1 MSHSDGKIGEGEGG
15 ATDILR
21 HFSGTADVYDVYRP
35 RPPAVI
41 PEILVQVANVA
52 RPGLVVD
59 LGCGTG
65 HSTYIWSE
73 RARQVIGIEP
83 NEDMR
88 KLARQRQSVLAD
100 VANVRIRDGVAS
112 NTRLDDDSADIVT
125 CAQSLHWMEP
135 EPTFEEITRILRPGG
150 VFAAYDYHWPP
161 TMRWDLA
168 TEFDRLL
175 EKATKVEEGLEPSLS
190 IQQWSK
196 ADHLE
201 RMKASGLF
209 RFVTECHVHQKEVV
223 HTEQLIGLALSSGPV
238 RTAIKH
244 GLPEAQI
251 GLDAFR
257 AKVEE
262 TVGNES
268 ILCYFSYVVRIGIK

>member
-1 MSHSDGKIGEGEGG
+1 MSHSDEKFEESSTVGNF
-15 ATDILR
+15 R

-41 PEILVQVANVA
+41 PEILVQVADVA
-52 RPGLVVD
+52 QPDLVVD

-88 KLARQRQSVLAD
+88 NMAQQRQNVLAD
-100 VANVRIRDGVAS
+100 VANVGIRAGVAS
-112 NTRLDDDSADIVT
+112 DTGLADDSADIVT

-135 EPTFEEITRILRPGG
+135 ETTFEEIARIVRPGG

-168 TEFDRLL
+168 TEFEELL
-175 EKATKVEEGLEPSLS
+175 EKATKVEEGLEETRSL
-190 IQQWSK
+190 QQWSQAK
-196 ADHLE
+196 HLE
-201 RMKASGLF
+201 RMRTSELF
-209 RFVTECHVHQKEVV
+209 RFVTQCHVHQREVV

-244 GLPEAQI
+244 GVPEAQL
-251 GLDAFR
+251 GLDTFKT
-257 AKVEE
+257 KVEE

-268 ILCYFSYVVRIGIK
+268 VLCYFSYVVRIGIK

>member
-1 MSHSDGKIGEGEGG
+1 MSHSDGKMGEGG
-15 ATDILR
+15 VTDNLH

-41 PEILVQVANVA
+41 PEILIEVANVA
-52 RPGLVVD
+52 PPDLIVD

-88 KLARQRQSVLAD
+88 NLAQQRQSVLAD
-100 VANVRIRDGVAS
+100 VANVSIRGGVAS
-112 NTRLDDDSADIVT
+112 KTGLENDSADIVT

-135 EPTFEEITRILRPGG
+135 ESTFEEIARILRPGG
-150 VFAAYDYHWPP
+150 VFTAYDYHWPP
-161 TMRWDLA
+161 AMRWDLA

-175 EKATKVEEGLEPSLS
+175 EKATEAEEALEPSLS
-190 IQQWSK
+190 LRQWSK

-223 HTEQLIGLALSSGPV
+223 HAEQLIGLALSSGPV
-238 RTAIKH
+238 RTMIKH
-244 GLPEAQI
+244 GLPETQI

>member
-1 MSHSDGKIGEGEGG
+1 MEEGESS
-15 ATDILR
+15 AIDNVR

-35 RPPAVI
+35 RPPAMI
-41 PEILVQVANVA
+41 PEILVEVANVA

-65 HSTYIWSE
+65 HSTYIWSD

-83 NEDMR
+83 NADMR
-88 KLARQRQSVLAD
+88 EMAQQRQSVLAD
-100 VANVRIRDGVAS
+100 VANVGIRDGVAS
-112 NTRLDDDSADIVT
+112 STGLDDDCADIVT

-135 EPTFEEITRILRPGG
+135 ESTFEEIARILRPGG
-150 VFAAYDYHWPP
+150 VFGAYDYHWPP
-161 TMRWDLA
+161 AMRWDLA

-175 EKATKVEEGLEPSLS
+175 EKAVEAEEGLEPSLS
-190 IQQWSK
+190 LRQWSK

-201 RMKASGLF
+201 RMKASSLF
-209 RFVTECHVHQKEVV
+209 RFVTQCHVHQKEIV
-223 HTEQLIGLALSSGPV
+223 HTEQLTGLALSSTPV
-238 RTAIKH
+238 RTALKH
-244 GLPEAQI
+244 GLPEAQV

-262 TVGNES
+262 TVGNQS

>member
-1 MSHSDGKIGEGEGG
+1 MKEGG
-15 ATDILR
+15 AANNLQ

-41 PEILVQVANVA
+41 PEMLVQVANVA
-52 RPGLVVD
+52 QPDLVVD

-88 KLARQRQSVLAD
+88 ALAQQRQSVLAD
-100 VANVRIRDGVAS
+100 VANVTFREGVAS
-112 NTRLDDDSADIVT
+112 DTALDDGTAEVVT

-135 EPTFEEITRILRPGG
+135 ESTFQEIARILRPGG
-150 VFAAYDYHWPP
+150 IFAAYDYHWPP
-161 TMRWDLA
+161 VMRWDLA
-168 TEFDRLL
+168 TEFEKLL
-175 EKATKVEEGLEPSLS
+175 EKATKVEEGLESVQSL
-190 IQQWSK
+190 QQWAK
-196 ADHLE
+196 AGHLE
-201 RMKASGLF
+201 RMKSSGLF

-268 ILCYFSYVVRIGIK
+268 VLCLFSYVVRIGIK

>member
-1 MSHSDGKIGEGEGG
+1 MSHSDGKMGEGG
-15 ATDILR
+15 TTENLQ

-35 RPPAVI
+35 RPPAII
-41 PEILVQVANVA
+41 PEILVQIANVA
-52 RPGLVVD
+52 HPGLVVD

-88 KLARQRQSVLAD
+88 SIAHQRQSVLAD
-100 VANVRIRDGVAS
+100 VANVTITDGVAS
-112 NTRLDDDSADIVT
+112 DTGLDEESTDIVT

-135 EPTFEEITRILRPGG
+135 ETTFDEVARILRPGG
-150 VFAAYDYHWPP
+150 VFAAYDYFWPP

-175 EKATKVEEGLEPSLS
+175 ETATKVEEGLEPAPSL
-190 IQQWSK
+190 QQWAK
-196 ADHLE
+196 AGHLE
-201 RMKASGLF
+201 RMKTSGLF

-244 GLPEAQI
+244 GLQEAQI

-262 TVGNES
+262 TLGIES
-268 ILCYFSYVVRIGIK
+268 VLCYFSYVVRIGIK

>member
-1 MSHSDGKIGEGEGG
+1 MGEGG
-15 ATDILR
+15 AANNSHLG
-21 HFSGTADVYDVYRP
+21 GTADVYDVYRP
-35 RPPAVI
+35 RPPALI
-41 PEILVQVANVA
+41 PEILVQVADIA
-52 RPGLVVD
+52 QPGLVVD

-88 KLARQRQSVLAD
+88 ALAQQRQSMLAD
-100 VANVRIRDGVAS
+100 VANVGIKAGVAS
-112 NTRLDDDSADIVT
+112 DTGLDDDSADIVT

-135 EPTFEEITRILRPGG
+135 ESTFEEIARLLRPGG
-150 VFAAYDYHWPP
+150 VFAAYDYYWPP
-161 TMRWDLA
+161 AMRWDLA

-175 EKATKVEEGLEPSLS
+175 EKATEVEEGLDPALS
-190 IQQWSK
+190 VRQWAK
-196 ADHLE
+196 AGHLE
-201 RMKASGLF
+201 RMKRSGLF

-223 HTEQLIGLALSSGPV
+223 HAEQLIGLALSSGPV
-238 RTAIKH
+238 RTAIRH

-262 TVGNES
+262 TVGNEAV
-268 ILCYFSYVVRIGIK
+268 LCYFSYVVRIGIR

>member
-1 MSHSDGKIGEGEGG
+1 MGEGG
-15 ATDILR
+15 VTNNLQ

-41 PEILVQVANVA
+41 PEILVHAANIA
-52 RPGLVVD
+52 QPALVVD

-65 HSTYIWSE
+65 HSTYVWSE

-88 KLARQRQSVLAD
+88 TVAQQRQSVLAD
-100 VANVRIRDGVAS
+100 VANVGIRDGVAAD
-112 NTRLDDDSADIVT
+112 TGLDDAGADIVT

-135 EPTFEEITRILRPGG
+135 ESTFEEVARILRPGG
-150 VFAAYDYHWPP
+150 VFAAYDYYWPP
-161 TMRWDLA
+161 AMRWDLA
-168 TEFDRLL
+168 TEFDTLL
-175 EKATKVEEGLEPSLS
+175 EKASQAEEGLEPVLSLR
-190 IQQWSK
+190 QWAK
-196 ADHLE
+196 AGHLE

-209 RFVTECHVHQKEVV
+209 RFVTECHVHQREVV

-238 RTAIKH
+238 RTALKH

-257 AKVEE
+257 TTVEE
-262 TVGNES
+262 KVGNES
-268 ILCYFSYVVRIGIK
+268 VLCYFSYVVRIGIK